1 MQIAIAWVTLM
12 GFWPM
17 TNEQQLLTV
26 SLGIA
31 IVNLLGSFWEIH
43 QTTPLAAPETNDG
56 VPLVRGI
63 PGSETRSVL

>member
-1 MQIAIAWVTLM
+1 
-12 GFWPM
+12 M

-31 IVNLLGSFWEIH
+31 VVNLLGSLWETH

-56 VPLVRGI
+56 VPLVRGV